1 MIKDSYKT
9 VFDTVIVWKLDRFS
23 RNRYDLVR
31 YKSVLKK
38 NGVRVISA
46 TEKISEDSNV
56 IYSSNTKQVLDE
68 LEERK
73 KNLEEELYQE
83 ELDHPVVSEE

>member
-23 RNRYDLVR
+23 RNHYDLAR

-46 TEKISEDSNV
+46 TEKISEDANG